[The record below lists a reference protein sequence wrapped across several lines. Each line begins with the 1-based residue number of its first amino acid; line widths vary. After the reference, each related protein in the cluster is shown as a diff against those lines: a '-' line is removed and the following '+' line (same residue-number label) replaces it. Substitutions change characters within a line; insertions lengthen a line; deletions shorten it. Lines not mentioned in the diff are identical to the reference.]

1 MNKYLQEEISS
12 NNIQK
17 DGFIYDS
24 IEFLISKC
32 NFDIL
37 CNPIL
42 NELQKILHKNI
53 RILKYILNCMR
64 ENVKLENLNHNQEI
78 IKPMDF
84 QHRISIKWIF
94 DLLQQFDSLLVLKM
108 TTNIWEQ
115 NHAKIKNLL
124 EDICEPEN
132 IFNAYYII
140 LNALKAILLYNNY
153 DINKSIITSYLS
165 DMSYYIKILYP
176 LNLRMQ
182 VIEDIFCLFFLQYED
197 FDHTSKSYDKI
208 YMNNS
213 HEESKIEN
221 KWIKQQGFICNR
233 YAVRDILFHL
243 IDIISV
249 TEIEYIEMKNK
260 KECTEEIE
268 QIQKNIVFINSAIA
282 DAKWRFELYTTSEF
296 TKNIN
301 MKDGNT
307 NYQFKS
313 KNKVLIDENL
323 ISNRFKENIYFYQED
338 NISNETRTKST
349 SSSESESIHNNKW
362 QICSKNIIL
371 TDATTEDIIHKPLFI
386 NFMLATKE
394 SLIIRCL
401 WKNDYIKA
409 ENIIEVNLNIH
420 SYISYCSF

>member
-1 MNKYLQEEISS
+1 MNKYLQEEIFS

-17 DGFIYDS
+17 DDFIYDS
-24 IEFLISKC
+24 IEFLISRC

-37 CNPIL
+37 CNPTL
-42 NELQKILHKNI
+42 NELQKILRKNI
-53 RILKYILNCMR
+53 RILKYILNWMR
-64 ENVKLENLNHNQEI
+64 ENVKAENLNHNQEI
-78 IKPMDF
+78 IKPIDS
-84 QHRISIKWIF
+84 QHKISIKWIF

-115 NHAKIKNLL
+115 NYAKIKNLL
-124 EDICEPEN
+124 EDICESEN

-153 DINKSIITSYLS
+153 DTNKSIIINYLS
-165 DMSYYIKILYP
+165 NMSYYIKILYP

-197 FDHTSKSYDKI
+197 FDHTLKSYDKI

-213 HEESKIEN
+213 HEESKFEN
-221 KWIKQQGFICNR
+221 KWIKQGFICNR
-233 YAVRDILFHL
+233 YAVRDILFYL
-243 IDIISV
+243 IDIISI
-249 TEIEYIEMKNK
+249 TEIECIEMKSK

-313 KNKVLIDENL
+313 KNKVSIDENL
-323 ISNRFKENIYFYQED
+323 ISNRSKENIYFYQED
-338 NISNETRTKST
+338 NISDETRIKST
-349 SSSESESIHNNKW
+349 SSSESESIHNSKW
-362 QICSKNIIL
+362 RICSKNITL